1 MAHEWMSW
9 GQRRGLVMVT
19 QQRNGHVVRFG
30 MTVVMKTDE
39 GIESF
44 VIADEWD
51 AKPSEGVIS
60 SRSPLARALIGRRP
74 GETVEVLA
82 PRGHRYA
89 VKILSM
95 W

>member
-1 MAHEWMSW
+1 MVIE
-9 GQRRGLVMVT
+9 RRNSG
-19 QQRNGHVVRFG
+19 VVRVG

-44 VIADEWD
+44 VIGDEWE

-74 GETVEVLA
+74 GETVEVQA
-82 PRGHRYA
+82 PRGHRSA